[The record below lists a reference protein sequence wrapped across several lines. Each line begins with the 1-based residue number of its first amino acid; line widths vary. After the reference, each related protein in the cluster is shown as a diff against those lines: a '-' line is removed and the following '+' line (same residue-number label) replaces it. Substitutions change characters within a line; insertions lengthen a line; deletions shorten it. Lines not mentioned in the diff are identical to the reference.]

1 MGRRIEDVTSA
12 EFDALFASFEH
23 TAYRLETLQ
32 AYDVSYEVE
41 PYQAFMAGHPRP
53 RDSSKDQWVSMIR
66 DAVAAGKVFQRV
78 HVVIEPLTD
87 YLRYELGW
95 SYPPNVEAGEDIRV
109 LVAQPGKW
117 PMSSRGEILPHL
129 RDYWLFD
136 SSDLW
141 VMEYADDGRFL
152 YIEQVT
158 EPAMIVT
165 AARRRDAALH
175 YAIPYS
181 DYMRRAELLAAS

>member
-1 MGRRIEDVTSA
+1 MGRRITDVTSA
-12 EFDALFASFEH
+12 EFDALFTSFEH

-53 RDSSKDQWVSMIR
+53 HDPSKDQWVSMIS

-95 SYPPNVEAGEDIRV
+95 SYPPNVEVGEDIRI
-109 LVAQPGKW
+109 LVAQPGT
-117 PMSSRGEILPHL
+117 L
-129 RDYWLFD
+129 
-136 SSDLW
+136 
-141 VMEYADDGRFL
+141 ADVICRRCRTTGCSIPATCGSWNTPTTARFRS
-152 YIEQVT
+152 IEQVAD
-158 EPAMIVT
+158 PAMIVT
-165 AARRRDAALH
+165 AAYRRDAALH
-175 YAIPYS
+175 HAIPYR
-181 DYMRRAELLAAS
+181 DYMRHAELLAAS